1 MKTLISF
8 DVDMTLLDHA
18 TYKIPDSAMEAI
30 EALRKNHFIVLATG
44 RDMDTYYSR
53 QYRDQIQADAII
65 HSNGTKITVGDQ
77 VLYESVL
84 PRELLERVLH
94 FADEHDLAI
103 GMTSGD
109 DDYYIHPEHVTE
121 HDIRRWGESGRQYKD
136 PWKLLDMKVR
146 TLAYIGVPE
155 GAKLLEQE
163 FPELKCPLFAGL
175 EGADVIA
182 KESSKANG
190 LKILCEYFHIPVSE
204 TYAFGDSMND
214 LEILQEAGTGIAMGN
229 AVPKLKEVADYVTDL
244 IDENGI
250 YNACKHFGLI

>member
-121 HDIRRWGESGRQYKD
+121 HDIRRWGESGRQYKES
-136 PWKLLDMKVR
+136 ME
-146 TLAYIGVPE
+146 ASGYE
-155 GAKLLEQE
+155 S
-163 FPELKCPLFAGL
+163 
-175 EGADVIA
+175 ADTCLYGG
-182 KESSKANG
+182 SGRSK
-190 LKILCEYFHIPVSE
+190 I
-204 TYAFGDSMND
+204 T
-214 LEILQEAGTGIAMGN
+214 GTGISRVKMSSVCRAGRGGCDRKGKFQGEWTEDPM
-229 AVPKLKEVADYVTDL
+229 
-244 IDENGI
+244 
-250 YNACKHFGLI
+250 

>member
-18 TYKIPDSAMEAI
+18 TYKIPDSAIEAI

-53 QYRDQIQADAII
+53 
-65 HSNGTKITVGDQ
+65 
-77 VLYESVL
+77 
-84 PRELLERVLH
+84 LH

-146 TLAYIGVPE
+146 TLAYMGVPE

-229 AVPKLKEVADYVTDL
+229 AVPKLKEVADYVTDR

-250 YNACKHFGLI
+250 YNACKHFRLI

>member
-84 PRELLERVLH
+84 PRELLEQVLH

-155 GAKLLEQE
+155 GAKLLEQ
-163 FPELKCPLFAGL
+163 
-175 EGADVIA
+175 
-182 KESSKANG
+182 
-190 LKILCEYFHIPVSE
+190 
-204 TYAFGDSMND
+204 
-214 LEILQEAGTGIAMGN
+214 GISQS
-229 AVPKLKEVADYVTDL
+229 
-244 IDENGI
+244 
-250 YNACKHFGLI
+250 

>member
-1 MKTLISF
+1 
-8 DVDMTLLDHA
+8 
-18 TYKIPDSAMEAI
+18 
-30 EALRKNHFIVLATG
+30 
-44 RDMDTYYSR
+44 MDTYYSR

-190 LKILCEYFHIPVSE
+190 LKILCEYFHISVSE

-229 AVPKLKEVADYVTDL
+229 AVPKLKEVADYVTDR

-250 YNACKHFGLI
+250 YNACKHFRLI

>member
-53 QYRDQIQADAII
+53 QYRDQIRADAII

-84 PRELLERVLH
+84 PRELLEQVLH

-163 FPELKCPLFAGL
+163 FPRVKM
-175 EGADVIA
+175 
-182 KESSKANG
+182 SSV
-190 LKILCEYFHIPVSE
+190 C
-204 TYAFGDSMND
+204 
-214 LEILQEAGTGIAMGN
+214 GTGGGGCDRKGKFQGEWTEDPM
-229 AVPKLKEVADYVTDL
+229 
-244 IDENGI
+244 
-250 YNACKHFGLI
+250 